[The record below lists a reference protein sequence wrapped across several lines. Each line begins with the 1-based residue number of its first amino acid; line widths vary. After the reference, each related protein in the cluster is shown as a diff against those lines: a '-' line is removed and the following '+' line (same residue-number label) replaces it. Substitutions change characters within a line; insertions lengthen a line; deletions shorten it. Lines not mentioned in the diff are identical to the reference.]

1 MLSKQRVYL
10 RVYTLFTFGMAV
22 VSVRV
27 DDKVKRKLEAAGV
40 DVASEVRRHLEEL
53 AWKEELKERLARLD
67 KTLKDM
73 PPARKGFAAKSV
85 REDRESH

>member
-1 MLSKQRVYL
+1 MCLCTCLHDVYND
-10 RVYTLFTFGMAV
+10 MAV

-27 DDKVKRKLEAAGV
+27 DDKVKRRLEAAGV
-40 DVASEVRRHLEEL
+40 DVPLEIRHHLEEL
-53 AWKEELKERLARLD
+53 AWQADLKERLVRLD
-67 KTLKDM
+67 KVLKDA